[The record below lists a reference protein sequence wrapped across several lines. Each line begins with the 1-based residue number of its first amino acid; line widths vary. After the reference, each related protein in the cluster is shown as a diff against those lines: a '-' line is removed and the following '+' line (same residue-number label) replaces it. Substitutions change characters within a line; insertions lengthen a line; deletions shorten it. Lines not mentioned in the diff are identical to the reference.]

1 MAVAKTLAITS
12 TLLFIMWVGT
22 LETSQATSRKFE
34 VNPDSTLSQEF
45 ERWMVKFD
53 RHYPNDTEKERRFT
67 IFKNTFEW
75 VENFNKQGNH
85 SYTVGINQFADMTPD
100 EFHPCFLGGIQIATP
115 LSSSVVDSSRWL
127 VWVLPLFGIIAV
139 LICGVTMEEGW
150 VAWKP
155 WRSVRGLNMA

>member
-34 VNPDSTLSQEF
+34 VNPNSTLSQEF

-53 RHYPNDTEKERRFT
+53 RHYPNDTEKERRFA
-67 IFKNTFEW
+67 IFKNTSEW

-85 SYTVGINQFADMTPD
+85 SFTVGINQFADMTPD
-100 EFHPCFLGGIQIATP
+100 EFHPCALGGISITTP

-139 LICGVTMEEGW
+139 LLKV
-150 VAWKP
+150 
-155 WRSVRGLNMA
+155 SQ